1 MEEKYQ
7 IEKQYKIVVTGPES
21 TGKTE
26 LTQLLAAHYGG
37 VVVPEFAREYVESL
51 DGRYTY
57 NDVVS
62 IAEEQLRKRELTGFE
77 PAGMFFFDTELII
90 TKVWFE
96 EVFNS
101 CPEWLPKK
109 VKEPFADFYL
119 LCSPDIPWEDDPVRE
134 NGGEM
139 REYLFNR
146 YREELEEN
154 CFSYFIVSGKN
165 EIRLRNAINGINK
178 FLNDQGKILN

>member
-7 IEKQYKIVVTGPES
+7 IEKHYKIVITGPES

-37 VVVPEFAREYVESL
+37 VVVPEFAREYVENL
-51 DGRYTY
+51 NRKYTY

-62 IAEEQLRKRELTGFE
+62 IAEEQLRKRELAAGE
-77 PAGMFFFDTELII
+77 PAGMIFFDTELII

-101 CPEWLPKK
+101 CPEWLTQKA
-109 VKEPFADFYL
+109 KEPFADFYL
-119 LCSPDIPWEDDPVRE
+119 LCSPDIPWEDDSVRE

-139 REYLFNR
+139 REYLFNK
-146 YREELEEN
+146 YREELEDN
-154 CFSYFIVSGKN
+154 CFPYYIVSGNN
-165 EIRLRNAINGINK
+165 EVRSHNAINGINK
-178 FLNDQGKILN
+178 FLDEQETK